1 MSMISLRYQIFP
13 IVTRFLRPRY
23 LSTTSPGV
31 DTATAPPP
39 PPPSPLA
46 ADKIKTLS
54 ASVRSSVAAGVNE
67 LQSLYGEAH
76 AEKIWAGEYYRHMKH
91 KYTVPALTLVS
102 PDARTSSVLS
112 TKQAVFFGL
121 VFRGLPDASFQSYAA
136 ALSLADNVDIGL
148 FLAAVRYADSPS
160 SRLLF
165 DRMGASVRRTG
176 NRSLAELAQHVA
188 AVPLSAPHAWP
199 FPHLEPNAQA
209 MTVSASMPAP
219 GSPPLP
225 WEVSA
230 LSLAARESSNAGE
243 YLLISSTTV
252 LESLWAEFYATGER
266 APLRRIL
273 RLAATWSEFAA
284 TPDAVS
290 YLIAIDRP
298 LPEGLAFEGGGKM
311 EGDGALRAI
320 RATLARAA
328 LWTLLHHSR
337 RHARVT
343 DAVAEACGA
352 AGHFAAAPDAREVV
366 KADAPWAQLT
376 EEEARDGL
384 AVWPALLHLIA
395 CSALETPFEGTPQ
408 NR

>member
-1 MSMISLRYQIFP
+1 MSLRRQIFP
-13 IVTRFLRPRY
+13 VITRFLPRY
-23 LSTTSPGV
+23 LSTSPTSSV
-31 DTATAPPP
+31 DTSATSAP

-54 ASVRSSVAAGVNE
+54 ASVRSSVASGVTE

-76 AEKIWAGEYYRHMKH
+76 AEKIWAGEYYRHSKH
-91 KYTVPALTLVS
+91 KYTVPAMTLVS
-102 PDARTSSVLS
+102 SDARTSSVLS

-121 VFRGLPDASFQSYAA
+121 VFRGLPETSFQSYAA

-209 MTVSASMPAP
+209 MSVAESMPAN

-252 LESLWAEFYATGER
+252 LESLWAEFYATGARE
-266 APLRRIL
+266 PLRRIL
-273 RLAATWSEFAA
+273 SLAATWSEFAA

-298 LPEGLAFEGGGKM
+298 LPEGLAFEGKM
-311 EGDGALRAI
+311 EGDAALRAI

-343 DAVAEACGA
+343 DAVAEACAA

-366 KADAPWAQLT
+366 KPDAPWAHLT

-408 NR
+408 NK